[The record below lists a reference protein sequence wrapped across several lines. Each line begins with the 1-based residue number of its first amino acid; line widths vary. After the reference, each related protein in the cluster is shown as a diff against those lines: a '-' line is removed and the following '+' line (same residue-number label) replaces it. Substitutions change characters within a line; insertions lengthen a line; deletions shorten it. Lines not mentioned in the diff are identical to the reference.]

1 MPPGRAVVIA
11 LTVLVGL
18 PSPAHA
24 QRVGTLAEWNARV
37 LDPAALGIAIFPGAA
52 FNRKFTIDQIRLDE
66 TPAKMAVYLIGPEQM
81 PAAAAFYATALG
93 SRIEESGLGTA
104 AELRVVRARPDD
116 ARRAGFVVRVENA
129 HWATGKGQIWLR
141 RDAPPSTP

>member
-1 MPPGRAVVIA
+1 MHPGRVAVIA

-18 PSPAHA
+18 LSPAWA

-37 LDPAALGIAIFPGAA
+37 LDPATLGIAVFPGAA
-52 FNRKFTIDQIRLDE
+52 FNRKFTVDQIRLDE

-81 PAAAAFYATALG
+81 PAAAAFYASALG

-116 ARRAGFVVRVENA
+116 TRRAGFIVRVENA

-141 RDAPPSTP
+141 RDAPPSAP